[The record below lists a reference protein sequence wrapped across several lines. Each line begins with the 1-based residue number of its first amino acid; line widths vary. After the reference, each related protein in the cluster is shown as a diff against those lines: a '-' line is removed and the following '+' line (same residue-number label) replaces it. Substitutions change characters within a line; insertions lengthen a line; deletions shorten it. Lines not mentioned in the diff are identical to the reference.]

1 MKQASISELKN
12 QLSAYLR
19 CVRGGEPVIVYD
31 RKRPIARIER
41 VADEDYDDRIAQLQ
55 RDGLLAPP
63 VEPMPMDLLRSPAPH
78 ADLSV
83 LEALIEAR
91 ETSR

>member
-1 MKQASISELKN
+1 MKKATISELKN
-12 QLSAYLR
+12 QLSAHLQV
-19 CVRGGEPVIVYD
+19 VRGGEVVIVYN
-31 RKRPIARIER
+31 RNRPVARIER
-41 VADEDYDDRIAQLQ
+41 VTDDDDRIAQLQ